1 MATATATTMTLLFWS
16 AFLLVFYAYVG
27 YGIVLY
33 ALLRVRRV
41 FFPSKM
47 YPSLV
52 ELPEVTFVVC
62 AYNEADWIEQKIANS
77 LALDYPRERIRFCF
91 VTDGSDD
98 ATPDLVRNYPYP
110 AGVRWELLH
119 QPERRGKIAAF
130 QRAMEHISSPIVI
143 STDANTLVNTAG
155 VRNLVR
161 HFADPQVGA
170 VAGEKRIFLSERDD
184 ASSAG
189 EGIYWRYESALKRW
203 DAELWTVVG
212 AAGELFAFRREAYEH
227 VPTDTVVEDF
237 YLTMR
242 IAQKGWRVQYAPDAY
257 AVETSSAS
265 VQEELKRKIRI
276 SAGGLQAVWRLGA
289 LLNPFRYGVLTFQY
303 VSHRVLRWTLAPLLL
318 PVLLALNIAL
328 AWQGSTFYQ
337 GILVTQLA
345 FYAAAWAGYLLERRK
360 MKVKVFFVPYYFC
373 VMNYAQYAGFRRFVR
388 GKQSVMWEKAK
399 RAG

>member
-1 MATATATTMTLLFWS
+1 MATATAITMTLLFWS

-98 ATPDLVRNYPYP
+98 ATPDLVRNDPYP

-318 PVLLALNIAL
+318 PVLLALNVAL

-337 GILVTQLA
+337 WMLAAQVA